1 MSCVQ
6 SGILCD
12 PSSQTSLC
20 YLVIG
25 VLFNGRAQR
34 PSPTTFCLVKKSG
47 ILCAVCFFDR
57 CGRYPKKRHCS
68 RLWQTAPPVAV
79 LQLRRRT
86 RLQDKRV
93 RIPTF
98 NQNKKDI
105 RRCPFYFGGESGIR
119 THGCFHIAGFQDRC
133 LQPTRPSLRM
143 VRQLYY
149 HKKICLSIVFF
160 KTGILY

>member
-1 MSCVQ
+1 MDV
-6 SGILCD
+6 GA
-12 PSSQTSLC
+12 
-20 YLVIG
+20 
-25 VLFNGRAQR
+25 R
-34 PSPTTFCLVKKSG
+34 G
-47 ILCAVCFFDR
+47 ILCASQFFD
-57 CGRYPKKRHCS
+57 CS
-68 RLWQTAPPVAV
+68 E
-79 LQLRRRT
+79 QLRKIFGALDFTVHKTYRSFAPAST
-86 RLQDKRV
+86 NAFASQKGFH
-93 RIPTF
+93 PTF